1 MHKRY
6 ISGCLVLLMLFCDL
20 NLAVRPA
27 AAAAKVN
34 VALNKAVTV
43 SSEDLQ
49 WGGNKENA
57 VDGKGDTKWSAS
69 SPTSIDHPHW
79 LTVNLGASYNLSGLE
94 LTWKDANEVV
104 KFLVEVSE
112 DGNTWTPVADHSAND
127 KAESQV
133 NLDFEAEGFSM

>member
-1 MHKRY
+1 M
-6 ISGCLVLLMLFCDL
+6 
-20 NLAVRPA
+20 
-27 AAAAKVN
+27 
-34 VALNKAVTV
+34 
-43 SSEDLQ
+43 
-49 WGGNKENA
+49 GGNKENA

-133 NLDFEAEGFSM
+133 NLDFEAEAVQYVKVTIPYYAGTDWWPGISELQIWGRKRCGTRQTSSIMIKSTCLL